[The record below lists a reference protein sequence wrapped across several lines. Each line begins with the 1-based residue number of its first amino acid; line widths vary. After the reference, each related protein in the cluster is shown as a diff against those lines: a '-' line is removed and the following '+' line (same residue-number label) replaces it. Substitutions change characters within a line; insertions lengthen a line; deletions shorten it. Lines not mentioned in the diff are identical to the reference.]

1 MSNWLC
7 GIASF
12 VVMETKV
19 MKNEMKE
26 ANNASHSF
34 AIILGV
40 VSVPFHR

>member
-26 ANNASHSF
+26 ANNTSHSF

-40 VSVPFHR
+40 VSVLFHR